1 MVFGWLWG
9 ATQIALPTYQ
19 PGVDSP
25 DLQVTL
31 LMYMFKRLRIHRL
44 AVCPDRDR
52 GALLWSSPFELEHN
66 AYFDKLDATYNLEGF
81 VRELAHD
88 QHRIL
93 CDFCKNRFRSM
104 CFLSKAPSLA
114 LPMLLDRRQRQ
125 IQGFNFVIMPLNTT
139 PHDLVR
145 TLAHLPLYYEHFKR
159 FGLKQRKE
167 IAQKAVTLVLGAVVP
182 KAQIVLD
189 NQEKN
194 AVVYAYLTRLAFE
207 VQVDRI
213 YRQHLREA
221 GLEAVPMSATPSKNL
236 TSLGKSQRR
245 AKLPSPLGRCSRGS
259 PLVTPKPVSPSK
271 IPSPTKAVLMVS
283 SVPNSPPSKIPS
295 PPGFS
300 LPVLLAGRWMLSLR
314 LCPRRLPHDFL
325 REDLWCFSTRF
336 PGVTTRETPATPPWR
351 TPLRLLASMNGASKR
366 FFSSS
371 LSRLN
376 GSKQKRLN
384 PSCETQQTF

>member
-25 DLQVTL
+25 DLQVTS

-114 LPMLLDRRQRQ
+114 SPMLLDRRQRQ

-145 TLAHLPLYYEHFKR
+145 TLAHSPLYYEHFKR

-167 IAQKAVTLVLGAVVP
+167 IAQKAVTSVLGAVVP

-221 GLEAVPMSATPSKNL
+221 GLEAVPMSATPSKNS
-236 TSLGKSQRR
+236 TSSGKSQRR

-259 PLVTPKPVSPSK
+259 PSVTPKPVSPSK
-271 IPSPTKAVLMVS
+271 IPSPTKAVSMVS

-295 PPGFS
+295 PPGILFTS
-300 LPVLLAGRWMLSLR
+300 TPRRPSDALAPVVSPPSPTRLPERRPSVLLHEVSGSDDSGDTSDTSVEDPSPIAGLYERCQQAILLQLALEAQR
-314 LCPRRLPHDFL
+314 L
-325 REDLWCFSTRF
+325 
-336 PGVTTRETPATPPWR
+336 ETEAVEPE
-351 TPLRLLASMNGASKR
+351 S
-366 FFSSS
+366 
-371 LSRLN
+371 
-376 GSKQKRLN
+376 
-384 PSCETQQTF
+384 